1 MSATAAPPA
10 VHATTASANR
20 DPETRDPAKRDPA
33 PEPRLISQDVAR
45 RFLAIHQFLAP
56 PRSLPA
62 GSPGIL
68 AVFERLGSIQ
78 FDPIEI
84 AGRNHDLVL
93 LARVPGYR
101 REMTD
106 RLLYEERALFETY
119 NKGLSLVPT
128 AELPW
133 YRVAWDRARQRHDQE
148 AFGEH
153 APLVE
158 ELLGRIRESGPMSSI
173 DVEPRAAIEWYW
185 RPTNQVRAMLEALG
199 ESGILGLARRD
210 GNRRVY
216 DLIERLFPAE
226 LLGREIPVRDRFRHK
241 LLSRYRA
248 HGLLGMSGSAELW
261 LGTTPRVDGQIG
273 AEDGIPRGA
282 AGRRELHAELVANG
296 SLVLVAIEGIRGT
309 RYIPSEELPRLEQA
323 EREVAAGTVPGGAP
337 AGVAFLAA
345 LDPLVW
351 DRDFLRSLYGF
362 DYVWEVYVPP
372 AKRRWGYYVLPIL
385 FGDRLVGRIEPR
397 IERKTRTLRIAGL
410 WWEDGFDP
418 LAAPGFVDAFA
429 SAVAAHRDFGGSTK
443 VAWPKTVRLRAFVRS
458 VRNRLG

>member
-1 MSATAAPPA
+1 VP
-10 VHATTASANR
+10 
-20 DPETRDPAKRDPA
+20 DPLTIR
-33 PEPRLISQDVAR
+33 PEVAR
-45 RFLAIHQFLAP
+45 RYLALHHLLAP

-62 GSPGIL
+62 GPEGVM
-68 AVFERLGSIQ
+68 AVFDRLGSIQ

-93 LARVPGYR
+93 LARVAGYR
-101 REMTD
+101 REITD
-106 RLLYEERALFETY
+106 RLLYVERALFETY

-133 YRVAWDRARQRHDQE
+133 YRVAWDRARRRHDE
-148 AFGEH
+148 GAFDEH

-158 ELLGRIRESGPMSSI
+158 ELLGRIRETGPMSSI
-173 DVEPRAAIEWYW
+173 DVEPRAAIDWYW
-185 RPTNQVRAMLEALG
+185 RPTNQVRALLEALG

-216 DLIERLFPAE
+216 DLVERLFPAE
-226 LLGREIPVRDRFRHK
+226 LLERDVSVRDRFRHK

-248 HGLLGMSGSAELW
+248 HGLLGVSGSAELW
-261 LGTTPRVDGQIG
+261 LGTTPRVDGRTG
-273 AEDGIPRGA
+273 EEDGIPLGV
-282 AGRRELHAELVANG
+282 AGRRELHAELLADDA
-296 SLVLVAIEGIRGT
+296 LVPVTIEGIRGP
-309 RYIPSEELPRLEQA
+309 RYLLSEELPRLDQA
-323 EREVAAGTVPGGAP
+323 RCEVEAGSAPGAAAV
-337 AGVAFLAA
+337 GVAFLAP

-362 DYVWEVYVPP
+362 DYVWEVYVPQ

-397 IERKTRTLRIAGL
+397 IERRTSILRIAGL

-418 LAAPGFVDAFA
+418 LREEGLVDAFA
-429 SAVAAHRDFGGSTK
+429 AAVAAHRDFGGSRS
-443 VAWPKTVRLRAFVRS
+443 VGWPRAARLRPFVRA
-458 VRNRLG
+458 VRERLG

>member
-1 MSATAAPPA
+1 M
-10 VHATTASANR
+10 
-20 DPETRDPAKRDPA
+20 
-33 PEPRLISQDVAR
+33 
-45 RFLAIHQFLAP
+45 
-56 PRSLPA
+56 
-62 GSPGIL
+62 
-68 AVFERLGSIQ
+68 AVFDRLGSIQ

-93 LARVPGYR
+93 LARVPDYR

-133 YRVAWDRARQRHDQE
+133 YRVAWDRARRRHDDE
-148 AFGEH
+148 TFGDH

-158 ELLGRIRESGPMSSI
+158 ELLGRIRETGPMSSI

-185 RPTNQVRAMLEALG
+185 RPTNQVRALLEALG

-226 LLGREIPVRDRFRHK
+226 LLEREVPVRDRFRHK

-248 HGLLGMSGSAELW
+248 HGLLGTSGSGELW
-261 LGTTPRVDGQIG
+261 LGTSPRVDGRVG
-273 AEDGIPRGA
+273 TEDGLPLGA

-296 SLVLVAIEGIRGT
+296 SLVPVAIEGIRGP
-309 RYIPSEELPRLEQA
+309 RYVPSEELPRLEQA
-323 EREVAAGTVPGGAP
+323 EREVGAGSAAGGAA

-351 DRDFLRSLYGF
+351 DRDFLRSLFGF
-362 DYVWEVYVPP
+362 DYVWEVYVPAP
-372 AKRRWGYYVLPIL
+372 KRRWGYYVLPIL

-397 IERKTRTLRIAGL
+397 IERKTCRLRIAGL
-410 WWEDGFDP
+410 WWEAGFDP
-418 LAAPGFVDAFA
+418 LIEDGFVDAFA
-429 SAVAAHRDFGGSTK
+429 AAVAAHRDFGG
-443 VAWPKTVRLRAFVRS
+443 VGAIEWPRAVRHRPFVRA
-458 VRNRLG
+458 VRDRLG